1 MGHTVIWF
9 RRPADDLVIV
19 LAENAVNPDEQLG
32 SLYLRVLRILEPE
45 SVINPEAPPANVQI
59 PGQ

>member
-1 MGHTVIWF
+1 
-9 RRPADDLVIV
+9 
-19 LAENAVNPDEQLG
+19 LAENAVNPNAQLG

-59 PGQ
+59 PGL